1 MKIVI
6 FGANGPTGQL
16 ATKQALAEGHTVT
29 AFTRHP
35 EAFPLRDENLRVMQ
49 GDVFDPASVDRAV
62 AGQDAVLSTLG
73 VPFGRK
79 KISVYSVGT
88 AHILEAMKDH
98 GVRRL
103 VAVSSSAADPAVR
116 FHDTEGGFFFEKI
129 LKPVII
135 FTLGRTLYAD
145 MWRMEELLEASDV
158 DWTVIRPSG
167 LFETTEVTDYRTAEA
182 VINGRFTSRADLA
195 DCMLRQL
202 GDDSYLHK
210 AVAVATFSVQPS
222 VLELIRNE
230 ALSSPAK
237 G

>member
-1 MKIVI
+1 
-6 FGANGPTGQL
+6 
-16 ATKQALAEGHTVT
+16 
-29 AFTRHP
+29 
-35 EAFPLRDENLRVMQ
+35 
-49 GDVFDPASVDRAV
+49 
-62 AGQDAVLSTLG
+62 
-73 VPFGRK
+73 
-79 KISVYSVGT
+79 
-88 AHILEAMKDH
+88 
-98 GVRRL
+98 
-103 VAVSSSAADPAVR
+103 
-116 FHDTEGGFFFEKI
+116 
-129 LKPVII
+129 
-135 FTLGRTLYAD
+135 